1 MLSSIRSIR
10 RLIMIAITFARHGAL
25 APFEHAMVGA
35 GLAPVV
41 LFVIQLL
48 FGRQFGDKR
57 PGERLALALSE
68 LGPAFIKL
76 GQVLSTRSDL
86 FGEQVAEDL
95 AKLQDQ
101 LPSFSAFEARATIEQ
116 ELGAPVEELFAQF
129 DDEPIS
135 AASISQVHYAVTPP
149 DDDWPEGRQVAVK
162 VLRPGIEEAFRSDI
176 ELLLWIASLI
186 ERTQPRLRRLKPV
199 EVVQTFSATVSVE
212 MDLRLEAASAAEL
225 RENFAGDPTFRVSE
239 IDWRR
244 TAKRVMTQE
253 RLTGIPMDDRPGML
267 AAGLDVD
274 DVLTKA
280 AAAFFNQ
287 AFRDGYFHGDQH
299 PGNMTVGYD
308 GAIQVVDFGIM
319 GRLTKRTRF
328 FLADMLLAFLQRD
341 YGKVARV
348 YVDAGYLPPLKSV
361 EDFTLA
367 LRSIGEP
374 IHGRPLQYI
383 SFARVL
389 GQLFSIAESFNM
401 EVQPEL
407 LLLQKN
413 MLMAEGVSR
422 RLNPDLNIWTLAQPL
437 IEQWMRD
444 NRGPEA
450 RVAQAAEEA
459 LFIVRRF
466 PTVMRNMDRLLRHLA
481 EGGLKL
487 DPEALQVINRQG
499 SNWWLW
505 LIIAVLVA
513 GLLFT
518 RSEQNI
524 YVLPDVPADI
534 PLERSQTVP

>member
-10 RLIMIAITFARHGAL
+10 RLILIAITFARHGAL
-25 APFEHAMVGA
+25 APFEQAMVGA
-35 GLAPVV
+35 GLAPFV

-48 FGRQFGDKR
+48 FGRQVGDKR

-86 FGEQVAEDL
+86 LGEQVAEDL
-95 AKLQDQ
+95 TKLQDQ
-101 LPSFSAFEARATIEQ
+101 LPAFSAFQARATIET
-116 ELGAPVEELFAQF
+116 ELGARIEELFSQF
-129 DDEPIS
+129 DDEPVS
-135 AASISQVHYAVTPP
+135 AASISQVHYAITVP
-149 DDDWPEGRQVAVK
+149 DEEYPEGRQVAVK
-162 VLRPGIEEAFRSDI
+162 VLRPGIEDAFKADI
-176 ELLLWIASLI
+176 ELLLWLAYLI

-199 EVVQTFSATVSVE
+199 EVVQTFAAMVSVE

-225 RENFAGDPTFRVSE
+225 RQNFAGDPTYRVPD

-244 TAKRVMTQE
+244 TAKRAMTQE
-253 RLTGIPMDDRPGML
+253 RLTGIPMDDRVGML
-267 AAGLDVD
+267 SASLDID

-319 GRLTKRTRF
+319 GRLSKRTRY

-341 YGKVARV
+341 YAKVAEV
-348 YVDAGYLPPLKSV
+348 YVDAGYLPPVKSV

-374 IHGRPLQYI
+374 IHGRPLQHI

-389 GQLFSIAESFNM
+389 GQLFSVAENFQM

-422 RLNPDLNIWTLAQPL
+422 RLNPRLNIWTLAQPL

-450 RVAQAAEEA
+450 RVTQVAEEA
-459 LFIVRRF
+459 LFMVRRF
-466 PTVMRNMDRLLRHLA
+466 PTVMRNMDRLLHHLA

-505 LIIAVLVA
+505 IIIAVLVA
-513 GLLFT
+513 GLLFSG
-518 RSEQNI
+518 SEQNI
-524 YVLPDVPADI
+524 YVLPDVPLDI
-534 PLERSQTVP
+534 LPERDQVAP

>member
-1 MLSSIRSIR
+1 
-10 RLIMIAITFARHGAL
+10 MIAITFARHGAL
-25 APFEHAMVGA
+25 APFEEAMVGA

-48 FGRQFGDKR
+48 FGRQVGDKR

-86 FGEQVAEDL
+86 LGEQVAEDL
-95 AKLQDQ
+95 TKLQDQ
-101 LPSFSAFEARATIEQ
+101 LPAFSAFQARATIET
-116 ELGAPVEELFAQF
+116 ELGARIEELYAQF
-129 DDEPIS
+129 DDEPVS
-135 AASISQVHYAVTPP
+135 AASISQVHYAVTLP

-162 VLRPGIEEAFRSDI
+162 VLRPGIEEAFKADI
-176 ELLLWIASLI
+176 ELLLWMAHLI

-199 EVVQTFSATVSVE
+199 EVVQTFAATVSVE

-225 RENFAGDPTFRVSE
+225 RQNFLGDDTYRVPE

-244 TAKRVMTQE
+244 TAKRAMTQE
-253 RLTGIPMDDRPGML
+253 RLTGIPMDDRLGML
-267 AAGLDVD
+267 AAGLDID

-319 GRLTKRTRF
+319 GRLGKRTRY

-341 YGKVARV
+341 YAKVAEV
-348 YVDAGYLPPLKSV
+348 YVDAGYLPISKSV

-374 IHGRPLQYI
+374 IHGRPLHYI
-383 SFARVL
+383 SFGRVL
-389 GQLFSIAESFNM
+389 GQLFGVAESFEM

-422 RLNPDLNIWTLAQPL
+422 RLNPTLNIWTLAQPL

-450 RVAQAAEEA
+450 RVTQAADEA
-459 LFIVRRF
+459 LLIVRRF
-466 PTVMRNMDRLLRHLA
+466 PAVMRNMDRLLHHLA
-481 EGGLKL
+481 EGGLRL

-513 GLLFT
+513 GLLF
-518 RSEQNI
+518 SGNEQNI
-524 YVLPDVPADI
+524 YVLPDVPPDF
-534 PLERSQTVP
+534 PLERGQTAP

>member
-1 MLSSIRSIR
+1 MLRSIRSIR

-25 APFEHAMVGA
+25 APFEEAMVGA

-48 FGRQFGDKR
+48 FGRQVGHKR

-86 FGEQVAEDL
+86 LGEQVAEDL

-101 LPSFSAFEARATIEQ
+101 LPAFSAFQARATIEA
-116 ELGAPVEELFAQF
+116 ELGARIEELFAQF

-135 AASISQVHYAVTPP
+135 AASISQVHYATTLP
-149 DDDWPEGRQVAVK
+149 DEEWPEGRQVAVK
-162 VLRPGIEEAFRSDI
+162 VLRPGIEEAFRADI
-176 ELLLWIASLI
+176 ELLLWLARLI
-186 ERTQPRLRRLKPV
+186 ERTQPRLKRLKPV
-199 EVVQTFSATVSVE
+199 EVVQTFAATVSVE

-225 RENFAGDPTFRVSE
+225 RQNFRNDATYRVPE

-244 TAKRVMTQE
+244 TAKRAMTQE
-253 RLTGIPMDDRPGML
+253 RLVGIPMDDRAGML
-267 AAGLDVD
+267 AAGLEIEE
-274 DVLTKA
+274 VLAKA

-319 GRLTKRTRF
+319 GRLGKRTRY

-341 YGKVARV
+341 YAKVAEV
-348 YVDAGYLPPLKSV
+348 YVDAGYLPLSKSV

-374 IHGRPLQYI
+374 IHGRPLHYI

-389 GQLFSIAESFNM
+389 GQLFGIAESFEM
-401 EVQPEL
+401 EVQPE

-422 RLNPDLNIWTLAQPL
+422 QLNPRLNIWALAQPL

-459 LFIVRRF
+459 LFMVRRF
-466 PTVMRNMDRLLRHLA
+466 PTVMRNMDRLLHHLA

-513 GLLFT
+513 GLLFQGN
-518 RSEQNI
+518 EQNI
-524 YVLPDVPADI
+524 YVLPDVPPDF
-534 PLERSQTVP
+534 PLEHGQNAP

>member
-10 RLIMIAITFARHGAL
+10 RLFLIAITFARHGAL

-35 GLAPVV
+35 GLTPLV

-48 FGRQFGDKR
+48 FGQQVGDKR

-86 FGEQVAEDL
+86 LGEQVAEDL

-101 LPSFSAFEARATIEQ
+101 LPTFSAFQARATIEE
-116 ELGAPVEELFAQF
+116 ELGARIEELYAQF
-129 DDEPIS
+129 DDEPVS
-135 AASISQVHYAVTPP
+135 AASISQVHYAVTVP
-149 DDDWPEGRQVAVK
+149 DDEYPEGRQVAVK
-162 VLRPGIEEAFRSDI
+162 VLRPGIEEAFRADI
-176 ELLLWIASLI
+176 ELLLWLAYLI
-186 ERTQPRLRRLKPV
+186 ERTQPRLKRLKPV
-199 EVVQTFSATVSVE
+199 EVVQTFAATVSVE

-225 RENFAGDPTFRVSE
+225 RQNFAGDPTYRVPD

-244 TAKRVMTQE
+244 TAKRAMTQE
-253 RLTGIPMDDRPGML
+253 RLTGIPMDDRVGML
-267 AAGLDVD
+267 SAGLDID

-319 GRLTKRTRF
+319 GRLSKRTRY

-341 YGKVARV
+341 YAKVAEV
-348 YVDAGYLPPLKSV
+348 YVDAGYLPPAKSV

-374 IHGRPLQYI
+374 IHGRPLQHI

-389 GQLFSIAESFNM
+389 GQLFSVAENFQM

-422 RLNPDLNIWTLAQPL
+422 RLDPRLNIWTLAQPL

-450 RVAQAAEEA
+450 RVTQVAEEA
-459 LFIVRRF
+459 LFIVRRL
-466 PTVMRNMDRLLRHLA
+466 PAVMRNMDRLLHHLA

-513 GLLFT
+513 GLLFSG
-518 RSEQNI
+518 SEQNI
-524 YVLPDVPADI
+524 YVLPDVPTDI
-534 PLERSQTVP
+534 LPERNDVAP

>member
-10 RLIMIAITFARHGAL
+10 RLILIAITFARHGAL
-25 APFEHAMVGA
+25 APFEQAMVGA
-35 GLAPVV
+35 GLAPIV

-48 FGRQFGDKR
+48 FGRQVGDKR

-86 FGEQVAEDL
+86 LGEQVAEDL

-101 LPSFSAFEARATIEQ
+101 LPAFSAFQARATIET
-116 ELGAPVEELFAQF
+116 ELGARIEELYAQF
-129 DDEPIS
+129 DDEPVS
-135 AASISQVHYAVTPP
+135 AASISQVHYAITVP
-149 DDDWPEGRQVAVK
+149 DEEYPEGRQVAVK
-162 VLRPGIEEAFRSDI
+162 VLRPGIEEAFRADI
-176 ELLLWIASLI
+176 ELLLWLAYLI

-199 EVVQTFSATVSVE
+199 EVVQTFAATVSVE

-225 RENFAGDPTFRVSE
+225 RQNFAGDPTYRVPD

-244 TAKRVMTQE
+244 TAKRAMTQE
-253 RLTGIPMDDRPGML
+253 RLTGIPMDDRVGML
-267 AAGLDVD
+267 SASLDID

-319 GRLTKRTRF
+319 GRLSKRTRY

-341 YGKVARV
+341 YAKVAEV
-348 YVDAGYLPPLKSV
+348 YVDAGYLPPAKSV

-374 IHGRPLQYI
+374 IHGRPLQHI

-389 GQLFSIAESFNM
+389 GQLFSVAENFQM

-422 RLNPDLNIWTLAQPL
+422 RLDPRLNIWTLAQPL

-450 RVAQAAEEA
+450 RVTQVAEEA
-459 LFIVRRF
+459 LFMVRRF
-466 PTVMRNMDRLLRHLA
+466 PTVMRNMDRLLHHLA

-505 LIIAVLVA
+505 IIIAVLVA
-513 GLLFT
+513 GLLFSG
-518 RSEQNI
+518 SEQNI
-524 YVLPDVPADI
+524 YVLPDVPLDI
-534 PLERSQTVP
+534 LPERDQVAP

>member
-10 RLIMIAITFARHGAL
+10 RLILIAITFARHGAL
-25 APFEHAMVGA
+25 APFEEAMVGA

-41 LFVIQLL
+41 LFVIQLM
-48 FGRQFGDKR
+48 FGRQVGDKR

-86 FGEQVAEDL
+86 LGEQVAEDL

-101 LPSFSAFEARATIEQ
+101 LPAFSAFQARATIET
-116 ELGAPVEELFAQF
+116 ELGARIEELFSQF
-129 DDEPIS
+129 DDEPVS
-135 AASISQVHYAVTPP
+135 AASISQVHYAVTVP
-149 DDDWPEGRQVAVK
+149 DDEYPEGRQVAVK
-162 VLRPGIEEAFRSDI
+162 VLRPGIEEAFRADI
-176 ELLLWIASLI
+176 ELLLWLAYLI
-186 ERTQPRLRRLKPV
+186 ERTQPRLKRLKPV
-199 EVVQTFSATVSVE
+199 EVVQTFAATVSVE

-225 RENFAGDPTFRVSE
+225 RQNFAGDPTYRVPD

-244 TAKRVMTQE
+244 TAKRAMTQE
-253 RLTGIPMDDRPGML
+253 RLTGIPMDDRVGML
-267 AAGLDVD
+267 SAGLDVD
-274 DVLTKA
+274 DVLAKA

-319 GRLTKRTRF
+319 GRLSKRTRY

-341 YGKVARV
+341 YAKVAEV
-348 YVDAGYLPPLKSV
+348 YVDAGYLPPAKSV

-374 IHGRPLQYI
+374 IHGRPLQHI

-389 GQLFSIAESFNM
+389 GQLFSVAENFQM

-422 RLNPDLNIWTLAQPL
+422 RLDPRLNIWTLAQPL

-450 RVAQAAEEA
+450 RVTQVAEEA
-459 LFIVRRF
+459 LFMVRRF
-466 PTVMRNMDRLLRHLA
+466 PTVMRNMDRLLHHLA

-505 LIIAVLVA
+505 IIIAVLVA
-513 GLLFT
+513 GLLFSG
-518 RSEQNI
+518 SEQNI
-524 YVLPDVPADI
+524 YVLPDVPTDI
-534 PLERSQTVP
+534 LPERNEVAP

>member
-1 MLSSIRSIR
+1 MLRSVRSIR

-25 APFEHAMVGA
+25 APFEEAMMGA

-48 FGRQFGDKR
+48 FGRQVGDKR
-57 PGERLALALSE
+57 PGERLAMALSE

-86 FGEQVAEDL
+86 LGEQVAEDL

-101 LPSFSAFEARATIEQ
+101 LPAFSAFEARATIE
-116 ELGAPVEELFAQF
+116 EEFGARIEDLYLQF
-129 DDEPIS
+129 DDEPVS
-135 AASISQVHYAVTPP
+135 AASISQVHYAVTVP
-149 DDDWPEGRQVAVK
+149 DADWPEGRQVAVK
-162 VLRPGIEEAFRSDI
+162 VLRPGIEQAFQADI
-176 ELLLWIASLI
+176 ELLLWLANLI

-199 EVVQTFSATVSVE
+199 EVVQTFAATVSVE
-212 MDLRLEAASAAEL
+212 MDLRLEAASAAQL
-225 RENFAGDPTFRVSE
+225 RENFLGDPTYRVPE

-244 TAKRVMTQE
+244 TAKRAMTLE
-253 RLTGIPMDDRPGML
+253 RLTGIPFDDRIAML

-274 DVLTKA
+274 EVLAKA
-280 AAAFFNQ
+280 AAVFFNQ

-341 YGKVARV
+341 YAKVAEV
-348 YVDAGYLPPLKSV
+348 YVNAGYLPPGKSV
-361 EDFTLA
+361 DDFTLA

-374 IHGRPLQYI
+374 IHGKPLHEI

-389 GQLFSIAESFNM
+389 GQLFGVAESFEM

-413 MLMAEGVSR
+413 MLIAEGVSR
-422 RLNPDLNIWTLAQPL
+422 SLNPTLNIWTLAQPL

-450 RVAQAAEEA
+450 RVATATEEA
-459 LFIVRRF
+459 LHMARRL
-466 PTVMRNMDRLLRHLA
+466 PAVMRNMDRLLHHLA

-513 GLLFT
+513 GLLF
-518 RSEQNI
+518 SGDEQNI
-524 YVLPDVPADI
+524 YVLPDVPPDF
-534 PLERSQTVP
+534 PLERGQTQP

>member
-10 RLIMIAITFARHGAL
+10 RLILIAITFARHGAL
-25 APFEHAMVGA
+25 APFERAMVGA
-35 GLAPVV
+35 GLAPFL

-48 FGRQFGDKR
+48 FGRQVGDKR
-57 PGERLALALSE
+57 PGERLALALNE

-86 FGEQVAEDL
+86 LGEQVAEDL

-101 LPSFSAFEARATIEQ
+101 LPSFSAFQARATIEA
-116 ELGAPVEELFAQF
+116 ELGAPIGTLFAQF
-129 DDEPIS
+129 DDEPVS
-135 AASISQVHYAVTPP
+135 AASISQVHYAIALP
-149 DDDWPEGRQVAVK
+149 DEHWPEGRPVAVK
-162 VLRPGIEEAFRSDI
+162 VLRPGIEEAFNADI
-176 ELLLWIASLI
+176 ELLLWIAHLI

-199 EVVQTFSATVSVE
+199 EVVQTFAATVSVE

-225 RENFAGDPTFRVSE
+225 RQNFAGDPTYRVPD
-239 IDWRR
+239 IDWGR

-253 RLTGIPMDDRPGML
+253 RLTGIPMDDRAGML
-267 AAGLDVD
+267 AAGLDID
-274 DVLTKA
+274 EVLTKA

-319 GRLTKRTRF
+319 GRLSKRTRY

-341 YGKVARV
+341 YAKVAEV
-348 YVDAGYLPPLKSV
+348 YVDAGYLPAIRSV

-374 IHGRPLQYI
+374 IHGRPLQHI

-389 GQLFSIAESFNM
+389 GQLFSIAENFQM

-422 RLNPDLNIWTLAQPL
+422 QLNPALNIWTLAHPL

-450 RVAQAAEEA
+450 RVAQATEEA
-459 LFIVRRF
+459 MFMMRRF
-466 PTVMRNMDRLLRHLA
+466 PSVMRNMDRFLHHLA

-513 GLLFT
+513 GLLFSG
-518 RSEQNI
+518 SEQNI

-534 PLERSQTVP
+534 LPERNEMVP

>member
-10 RLIMIAITFARHGAL
+10 RLILIAITFARHGAL
-25 APFEHAMVGA
+25 APFEQAMVGA
-35 GLAPVV
+35 GLAPIV

-48 FGRQFGDKR
+48 FGRQVGDKR

-86 FGEQVAEDL
+86 LGEQVAEDL
-95 AKLQDQ
+95 TKLQDQ
-101 LPSFSAFEARATIEQ
+101 LPAFSAFEARATIET
-116 ELGAPVEELFAQF
+116 ELGARIEELYTQF
-129 DDEPIS
+129 DDEPVS
-135 AASISQVHYAVTPP
+135 AASISQVHYAITVP
-149 DDDWPEGRQVAVK
+149 DEEYPEGRQVAVK
-162 VLRPGIEEAFRSDI
+162 VLRPGIEEAFRADI
-176 ELLLWIASLI
+176 ELLLWLAYLI

-199 EVVQTFSATVSVE
+199 EVVQTFAATVSVE

-225 RENFAGDPTFRVSE
+225 RQNFAGDPTYRVPD

-244 TAKRVMTQE
+244 TDKRAMTQE
-253 RLTGIPMDDRPGML
+253 RLTGIPMDDRVGML
-267 AAGLDVD
+267 SAGLDID

-319 GRLTKRTRF
+319 GRLSKRTRY

-341 YGKVARV
+341 YAKVAEV
-348 YVDAGYLPPLKSV
+348 YVDAGYLPPVKSV

-374 IHGRPLQYI
+374 IHGRPLQHI

-389 GQLFSIAESFNM
+389 GQLFSVAENFQM

-422 RLNPDLNIWTLAQPL
+422 RLNPRLNIWTLAQPL

-450 RVAQAAEEA
+450 RVTQVAEEA
-459 LFIVRRF
+459 LFMVRRF
-466 PTVMRNMDRLLRHLA
+466 PTVMRNMDRLLHHLA

-505 LIIAVLVA
+505 IIIAVLVA
-513 GLLFT
+513 GLLF
-518 RSEQNI
+518 SGNEQNI
-524 YVLPDVPADI
+524 YVLPDVPLDI
-534 PLERSQTVP
+534 LPERNQVAP

>member
-1 MLSSIRSIR
+1 MLASIRSIR
-10 RLIMIAITFARHGAL
+10 RLILIAITFARHGAL
-25 APFEHAMVGA
+25 APFEQAMVGA
-35 GLAPVV
+35 GLAPFV

-48 FGRQFGDKR
+48 FGRQVGDKR

-86 FGEQVAEDL
+86 LGEQVAEDL

-101 LPSFSAFEARATIEQ
+101 LPAFSAFQARATIET
-116 ELGAPVEELFAQF
+116 ELDARIEELFSQF
-129 DDEPIS
+129 DDEPVS
-135 AASISQVHYAVTPP
+135 AASISQVHYAITVP
-149 DDDWPEGRQVAVK
+149 DEEYPEGRQVAVK
-162 VLRPGIEEAFRSDI
+162 VLRPGIEEAFAADI
-176 ELLLWIASLI
+176 ELLLWLAYLI

-199 EVVQTFSATVSVE
+199 EVVQTFAATVSVE

-225 RENFAGDPTFRVSE
+225 RQNFAGDPTYRVPD

-244 TAKRVMTQE
+244 TAKRAMTQE
-253 RLTGIPMDDRPGML
+253 RLTGIPMDDRVGML
-267 AAGLDVD
+267 SAGLDID

-319 GRLTKRTRF
+319 GRLGKRTRY

-341 YGKVARV
+341 YAKVAEV
-348 YVDAGYLPPLKSV
+348 YVDAGYLPPVKSV

-374 IHGRPLQYI
+374 IHGRPLQHI

-389 GQLFSIAESFNM
+389 GQLFSVAENFQM

-422 RLNPDLNIWTLAQPL
+422 RLDPRLNIWTLAQPL

-450 RVAQAAEEA
+450 RVTQVAEEA
-459 LFIVRRF
+459 LFMVRRF
-466 PTVMRNMDRLLRHLA
+466 PTVMRNMDRLLHHLA

-505 LIIAVLVA
+505 IIIAVLVA
-513 GLLFT
+513 GLLFSG
-518 RSEQNI
+518 SEQNI
-524 YVLPDVPADI
+524 YVLPDVPLDI
-534 PLERSQTVP
+534 LPERNQVAP

>member
-10 RLIMIAITFARHGAL
+10 RLILIAITFARHGAL
-25 APFEHAMVGA
+25 APFEQAMVGA

-41 LFVIQLL
+41 LTVIQLL
-48 FGRQFGDKR
+48 FGRQVGDKR

-86 FGEQVAEDL
+86 LGEQVAEDL
-95 AKLQDQ
+95 TKLQDQ
-101 LPSFSAFEARATIEQ
+101 LPAFSAFQARATIET
-116 ELGAPVEELFAQF
+116 ELGARIEELFSQF
-129 DDEPIS
+129 DDEPVS
-135 AASISQVHYAVTPP
+135 AASISQVHYAITVP
-149 DDDWPEGRQVAVK
+149 DEEYPEGRQVAVK
-162 VLRPGIEEAFRSDI
+162 VLRPGIEDAFKADI
-176 ELLLWIASLI
+176 ELLLWLAYLI

-199 EVVQTFSATVSVE
+199 EVVQTFAAMVSVE

-225 RENFAGDPTFRVSE
+225 RQNFAGDPTYRVPD

-244 TAKRVMTQE
+244 TAKRAMTQE
-253 RLTGIPMDDRPGML
+253 RLTGIPMDDRVGML
-267 AAGLDVD
+267 SASLDID

-319 GRLTKRTRF
+319 GRLNKRTRY

-341 YGKVARV
+341 YAKVAEV
-348 YVDAGYLPPLKSV
+348 YVDAGYLPPVKSV

-374 IHGRPLQYI
+374 IHGRPLQHI

-389 GQLFSIAESFNM
+389 GQLFSVAENFQM

-422 RLNPDLNIWTLAQPL
+422 RLNPRLNIWTLAQPL

-450 RVAQAAEEA
+450 RVTQVAEEA
-459 LFIVRRF
+459 LFMVRRF
-466 PTVMRNMDRLLRHLA
+466 PTVMRNMDRLLHHLA

-505 LIIAVLVA
+505 IIIAVLVA
-513 GLLFT
+513 GLLFSG
-518 RSEQNI
+518 SEQNI
-524 YVLPDVPADI
+524 YVLPDVPLDI
-534 PLERSQTVP
+534 LPERDQVAP

>member
-10 RLIMIAITFARHGAL
+10 RLILIAITFARHGAL
-25 APFEHAMVGA
+25 APFEQAMVGA
-35 GLAPVV
+35 GLAPFV
-41 LFVIQLL
+41 LFVIQLM
-48 FGRQFGDKR
+48 FGRQVGDKR

-76 GQVLSTRSDL
+76 GQGLSTRSDL
-86 FGEQVAEDL
+86 LGEQVAEDL
-95 AKLQDQ
+95 TKLQDQ
-101 LPSFSAFEARATIEQ
+101 LPAFSAFQARATIEE
-116 ELGAPVEELFAQF
+116 ELGARIEDLYAQF
-129 DDEPIS
+129 DDEPVS
-135 AASISQVHYAVTPP
+135 AASISQVHYAVTVP
-149 DDDWPEGRQVAVK
+149 DDEYPEGRQVAVK
-162 VLRPGIEEAFRSDI
+162 VLRPGIEEAFKAEL
-176 ELLLWIASLI
+176 ELLLWMAYLI
-186 ERTQPRLRRLKPV
+186 ERTTPRLKRLKPV
-199 EVVQTFSATVSVE
+199 EVVQTFAATVSVE

-225 RENFAGDPTFRVSE
+225 RLNFANDLSYRVPD

-244 TAKRVMTQE
+244 TAKRAMTQE
-253 RLTGIPMDDRPGML
+253 RLTGIPMEDGGGML
-267 AAGLDVD
+267 SAGLDVD
-274 DVLTKA
+274 DVLAKA

-319 GRLTKRTRF
+319 GRLSKRTRY

-341 YGKVARV
+341 YAKVSEV
-348 YVDAGYLPPLKSV
+348 YVDAGYLPPVKSV

-374 IHGRPLQYI
+374 IHGRPLHHI
-383 SFARVL
+383 SFARVPA
-389 GQLFSIAESFNM
+389 QLFGVAENFQR

-422 RLNPDLNIWTLAQPL
+422 RLNPRLNIWTLAQPL

-450 RVAQAAEEA
+450 RVTQVAEEA

-466 PTVMRNMDRLLRHLA
+466 PAVMRGMDRLLHHLG

-487 DPEALQVINRQG
+487 DKEALQVINRQG

-505 LIIAVLVA
+505 IIIAGLVA
-513 GLLFT
+513 APLFT
-518 RSEQNI
+518 GRGQKTH
-524 YVLPDVPADI
+524 LPPD
-534 PLERSQTVP
+534 S

>member
-1 MLSSIRSIR
+1 MLRSIRSIR
-10 RLIMIAITFARHGAL
+10 RIIMIAITFARHGAL
-25 APFEHAMVGA
+25 APFEEAMVGA
-35 GLAPVV
+35 GLAPVI

-48 FGRQFGDKR
+48 FGRQVGNKR
-57 PGERLALALSE
+57 PGERLAMALSE

-86 FGEQVAEDL
+86 LGEQVAEDL
-95 AKLQDQ
+95 TKLQDQ
-101 LPSFSAFEARATIEQ
+101 LPAFSAFQARATIEA
-116 ELGAPVEELFAQF
+116 ELGARIEELYLQF

-135 AASISQVHYAVTPP
+135 AASISQVHYAVTLP
-149 DDDWPEGRQVAVK
+149 DEEYPEGRQVAVK
-162 VLRPGIEEAFRSDI
+162 VLRPGIEEAFKADI
-176 ELLLWIASLI
+176 ELLLWMANMI

-225 RENFAGDPTFRVSE
+225 RQNFLGDETYRVPE

-244 TAKRVMTQE
+244 TAKRAMTQE
-253 RLTGIPMDDRPGML
+253 RLTGIPMDDRIGMM

-274 DVLTKA
+274 EVLSKA

-319 GRLTKRTRF
+319 GRLTKRTRY

-341 YGKVARV
+341 YAKVAEV
-348 YVDAGYLPPLKSV
+348 YVDAGYLPSVRSV

-389 GQLFSIAESFNM
+389 GQLFSVAENFEM

-422 RLNPDLNIWTLAQPL
+422 RLNPELNIWTLAQPL

-459 LFIVRRF
+459 VFMVRRF
-466 PTVMRNMDRLLRHLA
+466 PTVMRNMDRLLHHLA

-513 GLLFT
+513 GLLFSGGDQT
-518 RSEQNI
+518 V
-524 YVLPDVPADI
+524 YVLPDVPPDLPIEHGHAI
-534 PLERSQTVP
+534 P

>member
-1 MLSSIRSIR
+1 
-10 RLIMIAITFARHGAL
+10 
-25 APFEHAMVGA
+25 
-35 GLAPVV
+35 VV
-41 LFVIQLL
+41 LTVIQLL
-48 FGRQFGDKR
+48 FGRQVGNKR

-95 AKLQDQ
+95 AKLQDE
-101 LPSFSAFEARATIEQ
+101 LPAFSAFEARATIEQ
-116 ELGAPVEELFAQF
+116 ELGARIEELYAQF
-129 DDEPIS
+129 DDEPVS
-135 AASISQVHYAVTPP
+135 AASISQVHYAVTLP
-149 DDDWPEGRQVAVK
+149 DEEWPEGRQVAVK
-162 VLRPGIEEAFRSDI
+162 VLRPGIEEAFQADI
-176 ELLLWIASLI
+176 ELLLWMAYLI
-186 ERTQPRLRRLKPV
+186 ERTQPRLKRLKPV
-199 EVVQTFSATVSVE
+199 EVVQTFAATVSVE

-225 RENFAGDPTFRVSE
+225 RQNFVGDATYRVPD

-244 TAKRVMTQE
+244 TAKRAMTQE
-253 RLTGIPMDDRPGML
+253 RLTGIPMDDRAGML
-267 AAGLDVD
+267 AAGLDID
-274 DVLTKA
+274 EVLTRA
-280 AAAFFNQ
+280 AAAFFHQ

-319 GRLTKRTRF
+319 GRLSKRTRY

-341 YGKVARV
+341 YAKVAEV
-348 YVDAGYLPPLKSV
+348 YVDAGYLPPAKSV

-374 IHGRPLQYI
+374 IHGRPLQHI

-389 GQLFSIAESFNM
+389 GQLFSVAENFQM

-422 RLNPDLNIWTLAQPL
+422 RLNPALNIWTLAQPL

-450 RVAQAAEEA
+450 RAAQAAEEA
-459 LFIVRRF
+459 MLIVRRF
-466 PTVMRNMDRLLRHLA
+466 PAVMRNMDRLLHHLA

-513 GLLFT
+513 GLLFSG
-518 RSEQNI
+518 SEQNI
-524 YVLPDVPADI
+524 YVLPDVPLDI
-534 PLERSQTVP
+534 LPERNEVAP

>member
-10 RLIMIAITFARHGAL
+10 RLILIAITFARHGAL
-25 APFEHAMVGA
+25 APFEQAMVGA
-35 GLAPVV
+35 GLAPFL

-86 FGEQVAEDL
+86 LGEQVAEDL

-101 LPSFSAFEARATIEQ
+101 LPAFSAFQARATIET
-116 ELGAPVEELFAQF
+116 ELGARIEELFSQF
-129 DDEPIS
+129 DDEPVS
-135 AASISQVHYAVTPP
+135 AASISQVHYAVTLP
-149 DDDWPEGRQVAVK
+149 DDDFPEGRQVAVK

-176 ELLLWIASLI
+176 ELLLWMAYLI
-186 ERTQPRLRRLKPV
+186 ERTQPRLKRLKPV

-225 RENFAGDPTFRVSE
+225 RQNFAGDPTYRVPD

-244 TAKRVMTQE
+244 TAKRAMTQE
-253 RLTGIPMDDRPGML
+253 RLTGIPMDDRAGML
-267 AAGLDVD
+267 AASLDID

-319 GRLTKRTRF
+319 GRLSKRTRY

-341 YGKVARV
+341 YAKVAEV
-348 YVDAGYLPPLKSV
+348 YVDAGYLPPAKSV

-374 IHGRPLQYI
+374 IHGRPLQHI

-389 GQLFSIAESFNM
+389 GQLFSVAENFQM

-422 RLNPDLNIWTLAQPL
+422 RLNPALNIWTLAQPL

-450 RVAQAAEEA
+450 RVTQIAEEA
-459 LFIVRRF
+459 LLVVRRF
-466 PTVMRNMDRLLRHLA
+466 PAVMRNMDQLLHHLA
-481 EGGLKL
+481 EGGLRL

-505 LIIAVLVA
+505 IIIAVLVA
-513 GLLFT
+513 GLLFSG
-518 RSEQNI
+518 SEQNI

-534 PLERSQTVP
+534 LPQRNDVTP

>member
-10 RLIMIAITFARHGAL
+10 RLFLIAITFARHGAL

-35 GLAPVV
+35 GLTPLV

-48 FGRQFGDKR
+48 FGRQVGDKR

-86 FGEQVAEDL
+86 LGEQVAEDL

-101 LPSFSAFEARATIEQ
+101 LPAFSAFQARATIEE
-116 ELGAPVEELFAQF
+116 ELGARIEELYAQF
-129 DDEPIS
+129 DDEPVS
-135 AASISQVHYAVTPP
+135 AASISQVHYAITAP
-149 DDDWPEGRQVAVK
+149 DDEYPEGRQVAVK
-162 VLRPGIEEAFRSDI
+162 VLRPGIEEAFSADI
-176 ELLLWIASLI
+176 ELLLWLAYLI
-186 ERTQPRLRRLKPV
+186 ERTQPRLKRLKPV
-199 EVVQTFSATVSVE
+199 EVVQTFAATVSVE

-225 RENFAGDPTFRVSE
+225 RLNFANDLSYRVPD

-244 TAKRVMTQE
+244 TAKRAMTQE
-253 RLTGIPMDDRPGML
+253 RLTGIPMDDRVGML
-267 AAGLDVD
+267 SAGLDVD
-274 DVLTKA
+274 DVLAKA

-319 GRLTKRTRF
+319 GRLSKRTRY

-341 YGKVARV
+341 YAKVAEV
-348 YVDAGYLPPLKSV
+348 YVDAGYLPPAKSV

-374 IHGRPLQYI
+374 IHGRPLQHI

-389 GQLFSIAESFNM
+389 GQLFSVAENFQM

-422 RLNPDLNIWTLAQPL
+422 RLNPALNIWTLAQPL

-450 RVAQAAEEA
+450 RVTQVAEEA

-466 PTVMRNMDRLLRHLA
+466 PAVMRGMDRLLHHLG

-487 DPEALQVINRQG
+487 DKEALQVINRQG

-505 LIIAVLVA
+505 IIIAVLVA
-513 GLLFT
+513 GLLFSG
-518 RSEQNI
+518 SEQNI
-524 YVLPDVPADI
+524 YVLPDVPTDI
-534 PLERSQTVP
+534 LPERNEVAP

>member
-1 MLSSIRSIR
+1 MLRSIRSIR

-25 APFEHAMVGA
+25 APFEEAMVGA

-48 FGRQFGDKR
+48 FGQQVGDKR

-86 FGEQVAEDL
+86 LGEQVAEDL

-101 LPSFSAFEARATIEQ
+101 LPAFSAFQARATIEE
-116 ELGAPVEELFAQF
+116 ELGARIEELYAQF
-129 DDEPIS
+129 DDEPVS
-135 AASISQVHYAVTPP
+135 AASISQVHYATTLP
-149 DDDWPEGRQVAVK
+149 DEEWPEGRQVAVK
-162 VLRPGIEEAFRSDI
+162 VLRPGIEEAFAADI
-176 ELLLWIASLI
+176 ELLLWMAYLI

-199 EVVQTFSATVSVE
+199 EVVQTFAATVSVE

-225 RENFAGDPTFRVSE
+225 RQNFLNDPTFRVSE

-244 TAKRVMTQE
+244 TAKRAMTQE
-253 RLTGIPMDDRPGML
+253 RLTGIPMDDRLGML
-267 AAGLDVD
+267 AAGIDID
-274 DVLTKA
+274 DVLAKA

-319 GRLTKRTRF
+319 GRLNKRTRY

-341 YGKVARV
+341 YAKVAEV
-348 YVDAGYLPPLKSV
+348 YVAAGYLPPAKSV

-389 GQLFSIAESFNM
+389 GQLFSVAENFDM

-422 RLNPDLNIWTLAQPL
+422 RLNPALNIWTLAQPL

-450 RVAQAAEEA
+450 RVTQAAEEV
-459 LFIVRRF
+459 LFMARRF
-466 PTVMRNMDRLLRHLA
+466 PTVMRNMDRLLHHLA

-513 GLLFT
+513 GLLF
-518 RSEQNI
+518 SGDEQNI
-524 YVLPDVPADI
+524 YVLPDVPPDF
-534 PLERSQTVP
+534 PLERGPTTP